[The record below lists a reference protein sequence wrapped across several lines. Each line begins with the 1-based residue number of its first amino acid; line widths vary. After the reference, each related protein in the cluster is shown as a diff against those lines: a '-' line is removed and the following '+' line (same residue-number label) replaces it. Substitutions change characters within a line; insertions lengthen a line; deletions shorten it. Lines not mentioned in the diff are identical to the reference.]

1 MNLLKSY
8 HKITFF
14 SIKNLNLNKQV
25 FYFIL
30 IDFISI
36 NI

>member
-8 HKITFF
+8 HKITF